1 MLDFVDRFE
10 PGSRARVLA
19 RFPAESLRAL
29 TDSSRTDWLPLEHD
43 HHVVD
48 GICEV
53 LGPERA
59 VAAWRAS
66 VPDLVDKPLLRSFV
80 SGMLRLVGRD
90 PVRLAGILAKGWPL
104 VYRDC
109 CVVTVTRGEGDSAV
123 VALVDLAPELR
134 RWPNYLLSF
143 RGALAGFAVV
153 AGLHPVVE
161 VETTAGARGLRAT
174 YRAAR

>member
-1 MLDFVDRFE
+1 MLDFVERFE
-10 PGSRARVLA
+10 PGARARVLA
-19 RFPAESLRAL
+19 RFPADSLRAL
-29 TDSSRTDWLPLEHD
+29 MDGSRTDWLPLEHD

-90 PVRLAGILAKGWPL
+90 PARLAGILARGWPL

-109 CVVTVTRGEGDSAV
+109 CVVSVTPGDAGTAV
-123 VALVDLAPELR
+123 VELAEFAPELR
-134 RWPNYLLSF
+134 RFPNYLLSF
-143 RGALAGFAVV
+143 RGALEGFAVV
-153 AGLHPVVE
+153 AGLDPVVE
-161 VETTAGARGLRAT
+161 VETAAGGRRLRAT
-174 YRAAR
+174 YRARR